1 MGKENG
7 FKRFKRAKQ
16 NNAIMTLQMFKQGS
30 TAKEMTAKEM
40 TAKKMTAKE
49 MTAKE
54 MNSKRVSS
62 ASIINIT

>member
-1 MGKENG
+1 MAIFIFGKENG
-7 FKRFKRAKQ
+7 FKRFKKAKQ

-49 MTAKE
+49 MI
-54 MNSKRVSS
+54 SKRVSS